1 MNINESMKHN
11 VLAETIYFCIKNP
24 GNVSTKIF
32 RTDGIS
38 HCILIEQLFA
48 NYYRTEKYTYL
59 IAPTYRDNLNSL
71 NEHYKNTKSF
81 VEDHMNKFHKEN
93 LNFPEEGL
101 KTNCNEMCILYHMNT
116 IHEVIKEYGKNIL
129 IELSNKE
136 KVANKILDIA
146 ENYVVFMIIMES
158 CLPYLSE
165 LIRKIP
171 STKYPF
177 SLWKYL
183 YNLFLDYVISPLEP
197 QLIEILVEGISK
209 IRHNAAFSTISTFES
224 FLIIPKLKAINELL
238 NAKYIDELSVHV
250 LESNQYQFGTNFQF
264 LMQKLINQ
272 QTKKLYEE
280 FNTVNSLTSLSDM
293 ISKDISILEKMLIPI
308 QTKSILDNCV
318 IIGREMG
325 NLNERE
331 LEKLFNKYIGK
342 NAEFRRYL
350 KQIGLKKIINENSIA
365 AV

>member
-1 MNINESMKHN
+1 M
-11 VLAETIYFCIKNP
+11 L
-24 GNVSTKIF
+24 F
-32 RTDGIS
+32 RS
-38 HCILIEQLFA
+38 
-48 NYYRTEKYTYL
+48 
-59 IAPTYRDNLNSL
+59 
-71 NEHYKNTKSF
+71 
-81 VEDHMNKFHKEN
+81 
-93 LNFPEEGL
+93 
-101 KTNCNEMCILYHMNT
+101 
-116 IHEVIKEYGKNIL
+116 
-129 IELSNKE
+129 
-136 KVANKILDIA
+136 
-146 ENYVVFMIIMES
+146 
-158 CLPYLSE
+158 
-165 LIRKIP
+165 
-171 STKYPF
+171 
-177 SLWKYL
+177 
-183 YNLFLDYVISPLEP
+183 
-197 QLIEILVEGISK
+197 EILVEGISK
-209 IRHNAAFSTISTFES
+209 IRHNATFSTISTFES

-308 QTKSILDNCV
+308 QTKNILDNCV

-342 NAEFRRYL
+342 NAEVRRYL